1 MISFQASCIRSRY
14 NVLPKTWVFPRP
26 INVFSRSSSLSAIH
40 RGLRNS
46 EKARPQGF
54 KKEALNTSKSNRREK
69 QTFTIKKGKK
79 NITGKGQEPK
89 SRAARFHDP
98 NDPFGKKSLV
108 YQLKN
113 GRNDP
118 SKEKSAFGSRDAG
131 ISKDQFMRDFHHSG
145 SSPSMGSK
153 GPRGSMGSMGSR
165 GSTRSIEPRRS
176 AGSMGSMGP
185 PKSMERTHF
194 TERPSFQ
201 KPSNESRPWDRRG
214 SQKDRKSPVSNRNTR
229 DTWGARDTRDTRS
242 TWGARDDSRGTRST
256 WGAREDTRGT
266 REDTR
271 GTRDTRGTWGTR
283 DTQDMRETRRAGPY
297 FQRASPASEPSPRRQ
312 RDEEDQRPAPRASP
326 LKDAPIRIPRTTAAS
341 QFLYGYSVVEAA
353 LKQTRRKLYNL
364 YIYDGENRQDASRNT
379 GMERK
384 AALAGIPVTKLTDAA
399 GLRMMEKMSDGRPHN
414 GFVLEAS
421 PLPQLPIK
429 GLGSLVEDPTT
440 GFNVEL
446 GHQSAEEA
454 QINGTSTF
462 VKYTLPPNRK
472 PFVLILDGILDPGN
486 LGAIL
491 RSAAFL
497 GVNAVGI
504 TQGHS
509 APLTSVAVKASAGA
523 SEILQLFSISSILD
537 FLSKSREAGW
547 VVYAAVAPTDRPREG
562 KNITLDKL
570 DTYDPMSSEP
580 TILVVGSEGEGLDKK
595 TRRMADFEISI
606 PNQSGTMMVDSLN
619 ASVATA
625 ILCSAFLK
633 NQHTGGIFDKV
644 IEVKGDVSDSLW

>member
-14 NVLPKTWVFPRP
+14 NVLPRTQVFPRP
-26 INVFSRSSSLSAIH
+26 INVFSRPSSLSAIH

-54 KKEALNTSKSNRREK
+54 KKDALNSSKSNRREK
-69 QTFTIKKGKK
+69 PSFSIKKGKK
-79 NITGKGQEPK
+79 DITGKGLGPK

-108 YQLKN
+108 YQLTK
-113 GRNDP
+113 GRNGP
-118 SKEKSAFGSRDAG
+118 SKGRSSFESRDAG
-131 ISKDQFMRDFHHSG
+131 MSKDQFMKDFHRSG
-145 SSPSMGSK
+145 SSASKGSREPREPRESMGYK
-153 GPRGSMGSMGSR
+153 
-165 GSTRSIEPRRS
+165 GST
-176 AGSMGSMGP
+176 GP
-185 PKSMERTHF
+185 PKSMESDHF
-194 TERPSFQ
+194 MEQERRP
-201 KPSNESRPWDRRG
+201 KPTQYRPWDRRG
-214 SQKDRKSPVSNRNTR
+214 SQKGRKKEAPQQN
-229 DTWGARDTRDTRS
+229 ARDTRDTRG
-242 TWGARDDSRGTRST
+242 TW
-256 WGAREDTRGT
+256 DTR
-266 REDTR
+266 DTR
-271 GTRDTRGTWGTR
+271 GTRDTRDTLGTR
-283 DTQDMRETRRAGPY
+283 DRQGMRDTRRAGPY
-297 FQRASPASEPSPRRQ
+297 FQRESPASEPFPRRQ
-312 RDEEDQRPAPRASP
+312 RDEEDEQPAPRASP
-326 LKDAPIRIPRTTAAS
+326 PKDAPIRIPRTTAAS
-341 QFLYGYSVVEAA
+341 HFLYGYSVVEAA
-353 LKQTRRKLYNL
+353 LRQTRRKLYNL
-364 YIYDGENRQDASRNT
+364 YIYDGENRQDGSRNT

-384 AALAGIPVTKLTDAA
+384 AAQAGIPVTKLRDAA

-421 PLPQLPIK
+421 PLPQMPIK
-429 GLGSLVEDPTT
+429 GLGSLAERPTT
-440 GFNVEL
+440 GFNIEL

-472 PFVLILDGILDPGN
+472 PFFLLLDGILDPGN

-497 GVNAVGI
+497 GVNAIGI

-537 FLSKSREAGW
+537 FLTKSREAGW
-547 VVYAAVAPTDRPREG
+547 AVYAAVAPTGRPREG
-562 KNITLDKL
+562 KNVTLDKL
-570 DTYDPMSSEP
+570 DTYDPLSSEP

-606 PNQSGTMMVDSLN
+606 PNQSGTVMVDSLN

-633 NQHTGGIFDKV
+633 NQYAGGVFDKV
-644 IEVKGDVSDSLW
+644 IEAKGDASDSLW